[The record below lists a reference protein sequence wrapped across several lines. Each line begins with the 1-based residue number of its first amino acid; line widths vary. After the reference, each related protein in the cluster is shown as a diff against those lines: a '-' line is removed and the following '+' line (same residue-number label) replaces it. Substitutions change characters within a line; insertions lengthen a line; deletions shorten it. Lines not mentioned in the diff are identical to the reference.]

1 MNRFENKVV
10 VITGAAS
17 GIGEATTRR
26 IVSEGGKVV
35 IADHSEKKAEQLANE
50 LTHAGADVRHVY
62 FSATELQSCK
72 ELIDFSMNEYQ
83 RIDILINN
91 VGGTDPKRDLNI
103 EKLDINYFDEAF
115 HLNLCCTMYLSQQVI
130 PIMTA
135 NGGGNI
141 VNVASISG
149 LTADANGT
157 LYGASKAG
165 VINLTKYIA
174 TQMGKKNIRC
184 NAVAP
189 GLVLTPA
196 ALNNLNEDVRNIF
209 LGQCATPY
217 LGEPEDV
224 AATIAFLASNDAR
237 YITGQTI
244 VVDGGLPV
252 SGSNSFTCIISAFL
266 APATRAA
273 ALRSTSILPGTTQT
287 KWPHLSPL
295 STKVLNTWRIS
306 SPSSAATCPA
316 ARSFSST
323 AYGIKSYAIR
333 ARSSNR
339 AAFVFDIL
347 AINQQN

>member
-10 VITGAAS
+10 VITGAAG

-83 RIDILINN
+83 RIDVLINN

-130 PIMTA
+130 PIMTT
-135 NGGGNI
+135 N
-141 VNVASISG
+141 
-149 LTADANGT
+149 ANGT

-196 ALNNLNEDVRNIF
+196 ALDNLNEDVRNIF
-209 LGQCATPY
+209 LGQCTTPY

-224 AATIAFLASNDAR
+224 AAAIAFLASNDAR

-244 VVDGGLPV
+244 VVDGGLTAHNPTV
-252 SGSNSFTCIISAFL
+252 
-266 APATRAA
+266 
-273 ALRSTSILPGTTQT
+273 ALS
-287 KWPHLSPL
+287 
-295 STKVLNTWRIS
+295 
-306 SPSSAATCPA
+306 
-316 ARSFSST
+316 
-323 AYGIKSYAIR
+323 
-333 ARSSNR
+333 
-339 AAFVFDIL
+339 
-347 AINQQN
+347 

>member
-10 VITGAAS
+10 IITGAAG

-35 IADHSEKKAEQLANE
+35 IADHSKEKAEQLAAE
-50 LTHAGADVRHVY
+50 LIQAGADVRPIY

-72 ELIDFSMNEYQ
+72 ELVDFTMKEYGQ
-83 RIDILINN
+83 IDILINN
-91 VGGTDPKRDLNI
+91 VGGTNLKRDLGI
-103 EKLDINYFDEAF
+103 EKLDIDYFDEVF

-130 PIMTA
+130 PIMVA

-141 VNVASISG
+141 VNVASIG
-149 LTADANGT
+149 GITADANGT

-174 TQMGKKNIRC
+174 TQLGKKNIRC

-196 ALNNLNEDVRNIF
+196 AVNNLNEDVRNIF

-244 VVDGGLPV
+244 VVDGGLTAHNPTV
-252 SGSNSFTCIISAFL
+252 D
-266 APATRAA
+266 
-273 ALRSTSILPGTTQT
+273 
-287 KWPHLSPL
+287 LS
-295 STKVLNTWRIS
+295 
-306 SPSSAATCPA
+306 
-316 ARSFSST
+316 
-323 AYGIKSYAIR
+323 
-333 ARSSNR
+333 
-339 AAFVFDIL
+339 
-347 AINQQN
+347 

>member
-10 VITGAAS
+10 VITGAAG

-62 FSATELQSCK
+62 FSAT
-72 ELIDFSMNEYQ
+72 DQ
-83 RIDILINN
+83 RIDVLINN

-115 HLNLCCTMYLSQQVI
+115 HLNLCCTMYLSHQVI
-130 PIMTA
+130 PIMTT

-196 ALNNLNEDVRNIF
+196 ALDNLNEDVRNIF

-224 AATIAFLASNDAR
+224 AAAIAFLASNDAR

-244 VVDGGLPV
+244 VVDGGLTAHNPTV
-252 SGSNSFTCIISAFL
+252 
-266 APATRAA
+266 
-273 ALRSTSILPGTTQT
+273 ALS
-287 KWPHLSPL
+287 
-295 STKVLNTWRIS
+295 
-306 SPSSAATCPA
+306 
-316 ARSFSST
+316 
-323 AYGIKSYAIR
+323 
-333 ARSSNR
+333 
-339 AAFVFDIL
+339 
-347 AINQQN
+347 

>member
-10 VITGAAS
+10 VITGAAG

-83 RIDILINN
+83 RIDVLINN

-130 PIMTA
+130 PIMTT

-157 LYGASKAG
+157 LYTRVRDNILKSKE
-165 VINLTKYIA
+165 
-174 TQMGKKNIRC
+174 QKNIQPTKGGHKMVTCQNYVSLFYR
-184 NAVAP
+184 
-189 GLVLTPA
+189 
-196 ALNNLNEDVRNIF
+196 
-209 LGQCATPY
+209 Q
-217 LGEPEDV
+217 
-224 AATIAFLASNDAR
+224 
-237 YITGQTI
+237 ITSCPS
-244 VVDGGLPV
+244 DGG
-252 SGSNSFTCIISAFL
+252 IS
-266 APATRAA
+266 
-273 ALRSTSILPGTTQT
+273 
-287 KWPHLSPL
+287 
-295 STKVLNTWRIS
+295 
-306 SPSSAATCPA
+306 
-316 ARSFSST
+316 
-323 AYGIKSYAIR
+323 
-333 ARSSNR
+333 
-339 AAFVFDIL
+339 
-347 AINQQN
+347 

>member
-1 MNRFENKVV
+1 MKRFENKVV
-10 VITGAAS
+10 VITGAAG

-35 IADHSEKKAEQLANE
+35 IADHSQERADKLAAE
-50 LTHAGADVRHVY
+50 LTQAGADVRPIY

-72 ELIDFSMNEYQ
+72 ELVDFAMKEYGQIDV
-83 RIDILINN
+83 LINN

-103 EKLDINYFDEAF
+103 EKLDIDYFDEVF

-130 PIMTA
+130 PIMTTH
-135 NGGGNI
+135 GGGNI

-196 ALNNLNEDVRNIF
+196 ALDNLNEEVRHALFGRTRRRCRHHCIPG
-209 LGQCATPY
+209 LQRC
-217 LGEPEDV
+217 
-224 AATIAFLASNDAR
+224 TIHHRTDDCGR
-237 YITGQTI
+237 
-244 VVDGGLPV
+244 
-252 SGSNSFTCIISAFL
+252 
-266 APATRAA
+266 R
-273 ALRSTSILPGTTQT
+273 
-287 KWPHLSPL
+287 W
-295 STKVLNTWRIS
+295 LNHS
-306 SPSSAATCPA
+306 Q
-316 ARSFSST
+316 
-323 AYGIKSYAIR
+323 SYR
-333 ARSSNR
+333 
-339 AAFVFDIL
+339 
-347 AINQQN
+347 

>member
-10 VITGAAS
+10 VITGAAG

-35 IADHSEKKAEQLANE
+35 IADYSKERADELAAE
-50 LTHAGADVRHVY
+50 LTQSGADVRSVY
-62 FSATELQSCK
+62 FSAPELQSCK
-72 ELIDFSMNEYQ
+72 ELIDLAMKEYGQ
-83 RIDILINN
+83 VDVLINN

-103 EKLDINYFDEAF
+103 EKLDIDYFDEAF

-135 NGGGNI
+135 HGGGNI

-149 LTADANGT
+149 ITADANGT

-196 ALNNLNEDVRNIF
+196 AVNNLNEDVRNIF

-244 VVDGGLPV
+244 VVDGGLTIHNPTV
-252 SGSNSFTCIISAFL
+252 E
-266 APATRAA
+266 
-273 ALRSTSILPGTTQT
+273 
-287 KWPHLSPL
+287 LS
-295 STKVLNTWRIS
+295 
-306 SPSSAATCPA
+306 
-316 ARSFSST
+316 
-323 AYGIKSYAIR
+323 
-333 ARSSNR
+333 
-339 AAFVFDIL
+339 
-347 AINQQN
+347 